1 MIGGGPLFSSL
12 LPVAGIISP
21 ALALQSITSH
31 ACSIAIAQIA
41 TASSSLDRPHAHY
54 SSLLLVFS
62 LLSAG
67 WRAMHAQEQ
76 QDSRSTAFPHQQGS
90 NMTPSG
96 EKASQNIPSS
106 FSFSCPSSSLPP
118 PGRVVRPSS
127 LSRQSSVRAGRAEKR
142 RKKSSCQSQL
152 EIVCSLRLSFTHSHA
167 NATHSTQISV
177 W

>member
-1 MIGGGPLFSSL
+1 MEEALSSL
-12 LPVAGIISP
+12 LCCQWPELLARLWLYNPLRHMLARSLSPRLPLHRRHLIGHTHIILLFSWCF
-21 ALALQSITSH
+21 L
-31 ACSIAIAQIA
+31 
-41 TASSSLDRPHAHY
+41 
-54 SSLLLVFS
+54 SSLLV
-62 LLSAG
+62 G
-67 WRAMHAQEQ
+67 VQCMHRNNRTVGAQH
-76 QDSRSTAFPHQQGS
+76 SHTS
-90 NMTPSG
+90 
-96 EKASQNIPSS
+96 KAASS